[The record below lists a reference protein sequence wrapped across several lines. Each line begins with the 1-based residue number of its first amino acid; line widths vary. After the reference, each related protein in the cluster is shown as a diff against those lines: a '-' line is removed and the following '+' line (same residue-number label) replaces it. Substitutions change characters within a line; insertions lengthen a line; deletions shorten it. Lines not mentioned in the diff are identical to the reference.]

1 MADIIV
7 VEDNEEIG
15 GLLADFLLA
24 EGYDVYLASSGEEG
38 LAVYESEG
46 AKLVLLDIML
56 PGMDGFGVCS
66 RIREHDNTPI
76 IMISAREGKEDKLN
90 GLLLGADD
98 YVEKPYDIDI
108 LLAKVKGIFQRRYS
122 SNEILDGNLR
132 LDKSGRHVY
141 LKDREMSMTAK
152 EFDLLLYFMEN
163 KGKVIPKEELFCKI
177 WGFDSESEPQ
187 TLTVHIFE
195 REKGRA
201 ANSLTELYD
210 FAGVKEYSFI
220 TGMQV
225 LGENADEKR
234 QKDFWNNKAE
244 AYTVV
249 FSPYGYYK
257 ITYVP
262 GSVSNRSMIFLINGA
277 ALFLM
282 ALALVL
288 LLYIRQR
295 IIKPFSRLTELPYE
309 LSKGNLTLPLKEN
322 KSRFFGKFIWGM
334 DLLRENL
341 EENKRRELELQR
353 EKKLLLLSLSHD
365 IKTPLSAIHLYA
377 QALCKN
383 LYRDEKK
390 KQEITGNIRK
400 KAEEIESYIGEIVQ
414 ASNEDFLDF
423 QVNNQEIYVKEVLE
437 QIQEYYQDK
446 MALNQIEFCVE
457 PYVNCL
463 IWGDAERI
471 VEVIQNVV
479 ENAIKYGDGRKIQ
492 ISSRR
497 EEEEYIIRVQNTG
510 CGLVPKELPH
520 IFDSFF
526 RGSNI
531 KQNPGSGLGLYICR
545 QLAHQMEGEITGT
558 VREEEGE
565 SIMEVSLALHLV

>member
-1 MADIIV
+1 MKKINQLLGVVFLICIV
-7 VEDNEEIG
+7 V
-15 GLLADFLLA
+15 LFLLNLF
-24 EGYDVYLASSGEEG
+24 LAQTP
-38 LAVYESEG
+38 V
-46 AKLVLLDIML
+46 
-56 PGMDGFGVCS
+56 FG
-66 RIREHDNTPI
+66 T
-76 IMISAREGKEDKLN
+76 
-90 GLLLGADD
+90 
-98 YVEKPYDIDI
+98 
-108 LLAKVKGIFQRRYS
+108 
-122 SNEILDGNLR
+122 
-132 LDKSGRHVY
+132 DKSYRIS
-141 LKDREMSMTAK
+141 LNR
-152 EFDLLLYFMEN
+152 MEQS
-163 KGKVIPKEELFCKI
+163 I
-177 WGFDSESEPQ
+177 Q
-187 TLTVHIFE
+187 AFE

-201 ANSLTELYD
+201 ADSLSELYD

-277 ALFLM
+277 VLFLM
-282 ALALVL
+282 ALVLVL

-457 PYVNCL
+457 PYANCL

-492 ISSRR
+492 IASRR

-510 CGLVPKELPH
+510 CGLAPKELPH

>member
-1 MADIIV
+1 MKKVNQLLGV
-7 VEDNEEIG
+7 VFLGCVVLILLLNLLLSHMPALGEDRSYRISLNRLEK
-15 GLLADFLLA
+15 
-24 EGYDVYLASSGEEG
+24 S
-38 LAVYESEG
+38 
-46 AKLVLLDIML
+46 
-56 PGMDGFGVCS
+56 
-66 RIREHDNTPI
+66 IRE
-76 IMISAREGKEDKLN
+76 
-90 GLLLGADD
+90 
-98 YVEKPYDIDI
+98 
-108 LLAKVKGIFQRRYS
+108 F
-122 SNEILDGNLR
+122 
-132 LDKSGRHVY
+132 
-141 LKDREMSMTAK
+141 
-152 EFDLLLYFMEN
+152 
-163 KGKVIPKEELFCKI
+163 EE
-177 WGFDSESEPQ
+177 
-187 TLTVHIFE
+187 
-195 REKGRA
+195 EKGRA
-201 ANSLTELYD
+201 ADGLLELCN
-210 FAGVKEYSFI
+210 FAGVRTYPFVTE
-220 TGMQV
+220 MQV
-225 LGENADEKR
+225 LREDADER
-234 QKDFWNNKAE
+234 EREEFWKNKEETYVVAAAE
-244 AYTVV
+244 
-249 FSPYGYYK
+249 YGYYK
-257 ITYVP
+257 IVYVP
-262 GSVSNRSMIFLINGA
+262 GHRSNRSVVFLINGA

-282 ALALVL
+282 ALTLVL
-288 LLYIRQR
+288 MLYIRQR

-309 LSKGNLTLPLKEN
+309 LSKGNLTLPLKED

-390 KQEITGNIRK
+390 KQEIAGNIRK
-400 KAEEIESYIGEIVQ
+400 KAEEIENYIGEIVQ

-479 ENAIKYGDGRKIQ
+479 ENAIKYGDGRKSQ

-531 KQNPGSGLGLYICR
+531 KKNPGSGLGLYICR

-565 SIMEVSLALHLV
+565 SIMEVSLVLHLA